1 MSMIQVISHSG
12 SGIAADRTPF
22 YGIKLPSEVKKL
34 VQLSKTVDHT
44 TLRKI
49 LKCVVMHVE
58 MGEGYEDQLTAL
70 QGPKCSQ
77 ETVRALFAG
86 MLSLLTS
93 ALRTP
98 GLKPEIVKEDL
109 QAIKMPVELVTDMGS
124 AVTGSKRAKLERAQ
138 VERRVALPKMDSV
151 RWRIDVTISNSSL
164 HRVLEPSILMEMTL
178 SNGAIKTF
186 EALAIP
192 AL

>member
-12 SGIAADRTPF
+12 QGGTAADRTPF
-22 YGIKLPSEVKKL
+22 YGIKLPPEVKKL
-34 VQLSKTVDHT
+34 VQLSKAVDHAT
-44 TLRKI
+44 VRKI
-49 LKCVVMHVE
+49 LKCMDTISYFRFHVVCCMCCAGVVMHVE

-98 GLKPEIVKEDL
+98 GLKPEVD
-109 QAIKMPVELVTDMGS
+109 
-124 AVTGSKRAKLERAQ
+124 
-138 VERRVALPKMDSV
+138 
-151 RWRIDVTISNSSL
+151 TIRKFRLHTIFSNSL
-164 HRVLEPSILMEMTL
+164 LPRFT
-178 SNGAIKTF
+178 N
-186 EALAIP
+186 
-192 AL
+192 